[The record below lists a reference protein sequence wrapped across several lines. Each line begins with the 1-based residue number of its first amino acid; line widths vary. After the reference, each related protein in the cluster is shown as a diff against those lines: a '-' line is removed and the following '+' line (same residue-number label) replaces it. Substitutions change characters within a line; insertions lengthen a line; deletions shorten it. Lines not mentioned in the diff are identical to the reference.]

1 MENSSPK
8 IVEESSFSKSFQK
21 FSKNKLALAGAVYI
35 IVLVLISVLA
45 PVVTP
50 YDYDEVDKGHEVE
63 GVTWGHWFGTD
74 QLGRDMFSRNIYA
87 ARNAIGIGVGAV
99 IIGLLIGAILGSLS
113 GYYGGVIDMIMM
125 RLVDIMIAFPQILLM
140 VLLVGVMGRGM
151 LTIFVAI
158 GLTTWANYA
167 RLIRGQ
173 VLQAKNN
180 EYVEAARCLG
190 AKDGYIIRKYIFPNI
205 LGPIIVMVSF
215 GIPDAMMAESGMS
228 LLGMGLR
235 PPMPSWGNL
244 IADGTIQILGL
255 PHLVLY
261 PALTFGLT
269 LLAFTFIGD
278 GLREVYAKSDTH

>member
-1 MENSSPK
+1 MERAPHK
-8 IVEESSFSKSFQK
+8 ALTETGFRKDLQK
-21 FSKNKLALAGAVYI
+21 FVRNKLALIGLLYI
-35 IVLVLISVLA
+35 LGLLFVAISA
-45 PVVTP
+45 PITAP
-50 YDYDEVDKGHEVE
+50 YGYEEVDKGRENE
-63 GVTWGHWFGTD
+63 AASWDHWFGTD
-74 QLGRDMFSRNIYA
+74 QLGRDLLSRNIFA

-99 IIGLLIGAILGSLS
+99 LVGLAIGAALGAIS
-113 GYYGGVIDMIMM
+113 GYYGGFIDLLMM

-140 VLLVGVMGRGM
+140 ILLVGVMGRG
-151 LTIFVAI
+151 LTTIFVAI
-158 GLTTWANYA
+158 GITSWAGYA
-167 RLIRGQ
+167 RLVRGQ

-190 AKDGYIIRKYIFPNI
+190 AKDSYIIRKYIFPNI

-244 IADGTIQILGL
+244 IADGTLQVLGL

-278 GLREVYAKSDTH
+278 GLREIYAKEQ